1 MWPVLLVVLMVVVI
15 VTTDVLFLRGHFWP
29 RLLVNTTLVVMFG
42 AAYYGFIR

>member
-15 VTTDVLFLRGHFWP
+15 VTTDVLFLRGHFWL

-42 AAYYGFIR
+42 AVYYGFIR